1 LGLGHFL
8 NLLVIGHWRIGIYF
22 FMSTDKKKL
31 HMWLAVGGVMLVI
44 FLVWISSVKYSIK
57 AAITDFSSAQKENF
71 DNLNQTRADFT
82 KQITQL
88 KEALGQINAT
98 STPRQARGEV
108 ANEAAT
114 SSAE

>member
-1 LGLGHFL
+1 
-8 NLLVIGHWRIGIYF
+8 
-22 FMSTDKKKL
+22 
-31 HMWLAVGGVMLVI
+31 MWLAIGGAMLVI

-71 DNLNQTRADFT
+71 NNLNQTQTDFT

-88 KEALGQINAT
+88 KEALDQTNAT
-98 STPRQARGEV
+98 STLQQVQGEI

-114 SSAE
+114 NTNEKGKFKNEK